1 LLLRNQ
7 TKAKAEVFRNFA
19 SVLLSIYLLYNVRY
33 IWQRKIIGIEYLTGK
48 WRNISMSMS
57 CNEWLAARPKRNMAT
72 KTVDLEKMSTK
83 IFIVLSATMFLKN
96 QGRVEIMITS
106 FVLPASLNI

>member
-48 WRNISMSMS
+48 WRNISMSF
-57 CNEWLAARPKRNMAT
+57 NEWLAARPKRNMAT
-72 KTVDLEKMSTK
+72 KTVDLKKMSMK

-96 QGRVEIMITS
+96 QGHVGIMSTS